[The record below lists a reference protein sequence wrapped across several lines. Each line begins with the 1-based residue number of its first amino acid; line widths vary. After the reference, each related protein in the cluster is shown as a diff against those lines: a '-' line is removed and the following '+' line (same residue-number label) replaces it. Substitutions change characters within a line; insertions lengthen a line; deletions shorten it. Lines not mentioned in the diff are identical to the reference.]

1 MCVQKT
7 KNLHNFRK
15 VQSQTVN
22 EKKIQQNSDI
32 FVRII
37 IHLLAD
43 VRKNLL
49 KKIKSD
55 DC

>member
-1 MCVQKT
+1 MCVQKN
-7 KNLHNFRK
+7 KNVHNFRK